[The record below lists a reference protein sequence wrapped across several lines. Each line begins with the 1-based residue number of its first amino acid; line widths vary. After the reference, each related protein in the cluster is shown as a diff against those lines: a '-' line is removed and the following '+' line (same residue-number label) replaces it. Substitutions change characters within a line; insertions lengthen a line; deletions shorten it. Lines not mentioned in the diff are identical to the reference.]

1 MPVPFEAIIPLG
13 IIMGMFGVTG
23 TLINLSRRYQHDW
36 KPERFQLDRWDK
48 LMMERDRRL
57 TGSLYGQTSN
67 PTAPPS
73 FSTNSV
79 WYLSTGGNDVEVH
92 RTTKT
97 TPNLLKE
104 QLIQTFY
111 PEHQTHE
118 LLLSHSLQQ
127 QVSESN
133 EDLDALIIRGSGGD
147 TNVKKIRIVSI
158 CGKWYLPDYLF
169 VAVEKNE
176 LVFKIVACSSYQNL
190 VVGLRNAMDNNVGG
204 DVVNNKG

>member
-13 IIMGMFGVTG
+13 IIIGMFGVTG

-79 WYLSTGGNDVEVH
+79 WYLTTSSTTNSLM
-92 RTTKT
+92 R
-97 TPNLLKE
+97 LKE
-104 QLIQTFY
+104 TMETY
-111 PEHQTHE
+111 
-118 LLLSHSLQQ
+118 HSQPYHVMPSRDSLY
-127 QVSESN
+127 S
-133 EDLDALIIRGSGGD
+133 LGSSTTSG
-147 TNVKKIRIVSI
+147 
-158 CGKWYLPDYLF
+158 
-169 VAVEKNE
+169 
-176 LVFKIVACSSYQNL
+176 
-190 VVGLRNAMDNNVGG
+190 
-204 DVVNNKG
+204 

>member
-13 IIMGMFGVTG
+13 IIIGMFGVTG

-36 KPERFQLDRWDK
+36 K
-48 LMMERDRRL
+48 
-57 TGSLYGQTSN
+57 SN

-79 WYLSTGGNDVEVH
+79 WYL
-92 RTTKT
+92 K
-97 TPNLLKE
+97 
-104 QLIQTFY
+104 QLVQTFY

-133 EDLDALIIRGSGGD
+133 EIAYIPSDHQQQADESP
-147 TNVKKIRIVSI
+147 S
-158 CGKWYLPDYLF
+158 F
-169 VAVEKNE
+169 
-176 LVFKIVACSSYQNL
+176 SSPS
-190 VVGLRNAMDNNVGG
+190 
-204 DVVNNKG
+204 

>member
-1 MPVPFEAIIPLG
+1 MYDSEPRMSYNILKSIAEARNYMIQKLFSKMPVPFEAIIPLG

-79 WYLSTGGNDVEVH
+79 WYLKVH

-133 EDLDALIIRGSGGD
+133 GI
-147 TNVKKIRIVSI
+147 TN
-158 CGKWYLPDYLF
+158 G
-169 VAVEKNE
+169 
-176 LVFKIVACSSYQNL
+176 
-190 VVGLRNAMDNNVGG
+190 NNS
-204 DVVNNKG
+204 

>member
-13 IIMGMFGVTG
+13 IIIGMFGVTG

-79 WYLSTGGNDVEVH
+79 WYLS
-92 RTTKT
+92 
-97 TPNLLKE
+97 
-104 QLIQTFY
+104 
-111 PEHQTHE
+111 
-118 LLLSHSLQQ
+118 
-127 QVSESN
+127 
-133 EDLDALIIRGSGGD
+133 
-147 TNVKKIRIVSI
+147 
-158 CGKWYLPDYLF
+158 
-169 VAVEKNE
+169 
-176 LVFKIVACSSYQNL
+176 
-190 VVGLRNAMDNNVGG
+190 
-204 DVVNNKG
+204 NKFI